1 MHRYITALGT
11 RGSPAATSLARLSS
25 ALSKRGALKP
35 QLIRA
40 LEDLLDGGFDAGAAD
55 STAAAAAAV
64 VGRCRLL
71 L

>member
-1 MHRYITALGT
+1 MSRFQFQLV
-11 RGSPAATSLARLSS
+11 PLQ
-25 ALSKRGALKP
+25 RGALKP

-64 VGRCRLL
+64 GLPDGSLIRGAW
-71 L
+71 